1 MNISHSYSAP
11 TGDET
16 VVSVTFTC
24 DSPSF
29 DHVRDVNAVF
39 DADGSYNEGLTE
51 QRVVE
56 VGLGVKNKIAV
67 GTITPPVEESE

>member
-11 TGDET
+11 ADGAT

-24 DSPSF
+24 DSPSL

-39 DADGSYNEGLTE
+39 DEDGSYNEGLTE

-67 GTITPPVEESE
+67 GTITPAEEESE